1 MQRHGML
8 LCAGLVLVSSIA
20 RAEDDTGAFDT
31 FVRTEAGKV
40 MQQNTIAGL
49 AIAIT
54 RNGKQ
59 QFYNYGVASKGEVQA
74 VSSDTLFELGSI
86 SKTFTA
92 TMVSWAQANGQLS
105 LAQSIDTYIPQ
116 LQATRLG
123 KVPVYHLGT
132 HTAASRFRCPTGCR
146 MLAS

>member
-1 MQRHGML
+1 M
-8 LCAGLVLVSSIA
+8 
-20 RAEDDTGAFDT
+20 
-31 FVRTEAGKV
+31 
-40 MQQNTIAGL
+40 
-49 AIAIT
+49 
-54 RNGKQ
+54 
-59 QFYNYGVASKGEVQA
+59 
-74 VSSDTLFELGSI
+74 SSDTLFELGSI

-132 HTAASRFRCPTGCR
+132 HTAGGFRFRCPTGCR